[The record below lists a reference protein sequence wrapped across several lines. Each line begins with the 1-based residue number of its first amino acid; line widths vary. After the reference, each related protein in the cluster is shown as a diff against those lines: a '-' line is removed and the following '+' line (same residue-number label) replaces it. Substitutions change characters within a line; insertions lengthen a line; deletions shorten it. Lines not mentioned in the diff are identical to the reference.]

1 MRFIHTS
8 DWHLGQSLHQFDR
21 QFEHERFLEWLLEA
35 LEEEQADAL
44 LVAGDVFDN
53 SNPSSASQRLLYR
66 FLTEARRRRPGLQ
79 VVMTAGNHD
88 SPARLEAPLPLLE
101 HLGVAVLGHV
111 PDINQPD
118 GLRRLVL
125 PLRGADGAVA
135 AWCIAMPFLRPA
147 DLPPAAE
154 GQDGYGPGVAR
165 LYQAAL
171 EQALALRQP
180 DQAII
185 AMGHCHLAG
194 GQVSE
199 DSERPIVIGG
209 SEALPVSLF
218 DPAIGYVALGHL
230 HRAQSVGQDSRRYS
244 GSPLPLSF
252 SELNYPHQVLVVD
265 SEGAHITAIRAK
277 PVPHAV
283 ELLRIPDQPAPLPEV
298 LAQLSALS
306 LPDQPEV
313 QWPYLLVRVR
323 LTEPEPGLR
332 AAIEAALD
340 SKPVRLARIE
350 TRYARNSDS
359 PTTPSLSVDD
369 LQSLAPS
376 DFFQRLYQ
384 HRFGE
389 TPPEALM
396 GAFGELVGVGNCES

>member
-21 QFEHERFLEWLLEA
+21 QFEHERFLEWLLTA

-79 VVMTAGNHD
+79 VVITAGNHD

-101 HLGVAVLGHV
+101 ELGVAVLGHV
-111 PDINQPD
+111 PDISQPD
-118 GLRRLVL
+118 GLRRLLL
-125 PLRGADGAVA
+125 PLHGADGAVA

-154 GQDGYGPGVAR
+154 GQDSYGEGVAR

-180 DQAII
+180 EQAII

-218 DPAIGYVALGHL
+218 DPAIAYVALGHL

-265 SEGAHITAIRAK
+265 TEGANVAAIRAK
-277 PVPHAV
+277 PVPRAV

-306 LPDQPEV
+306 LPEQPEA

-340 SKPVRLARIE
+340 GKPVRLARIE
-350 TRYARNSDS
+350 TRYARNTDS
-359 PTTPSLSVDD
+359 PTTPRLSVDD
-369 LQSLAPS
+369 LQSLAPT

-389 TPPEALM
+389 APPEALM
-396 GAFGELVGVGNCES
+396 GVFGELVTISEQ